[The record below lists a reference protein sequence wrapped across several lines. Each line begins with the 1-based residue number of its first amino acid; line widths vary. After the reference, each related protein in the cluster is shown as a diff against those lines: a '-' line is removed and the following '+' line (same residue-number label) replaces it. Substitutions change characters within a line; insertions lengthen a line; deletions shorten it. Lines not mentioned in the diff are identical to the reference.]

1 MLYLHTRDTKLKS
14 QTHSSCIDHM
24 IELQIQTHSLCIKC
38 THELQIQT
46 HSLCI
51 KCTHELQIER
61 KKVCHCK
68 KSSYEL
74 CNDKR
79 QTKKLF
85 TNQPKLTTLRVVFLY
100 IGQLLLTTESKQLDI
115 SHMSTHPQEPIITH
129 HGYPTDVEY
138 LGPLSYSPYSSPS
151 SSSSSCSSSFMTKSK

>member
-38 THELQIQT
+38 THELQI
-46 HSLCI
+46 
-51 KCTHELQIER
+51 ER

-68 KSSYEL
+68 NHRTNFATT
-74 CNDKR
+74 NDKR
-79 QTKKLF
+79 KSLF
-85 TNQPKLTTLRVVFLY
+85 TNQPKLTTLCVVFLY

-129 HGYPTDVEY
+129 HGCPNDVE
-138 LGPLSYSPYSSPS
+138 
-151 SSSSSCSSSFMTKSK
+151 